1 MVGKPQGGSAVNVTN
16 VAGNG
21 DAMSAGS
28 NYDNNTVANEKM
40 KVVVRVRPL
49 QAREEPWPKAAEDI
63 RGTEGNSTATITVQ
77 QSEVVWEK
85 NGQLKI
91 LKADAVFTQG
101 ASQDSVYRSVSD
113 CVDGLIAGFDCSVF
127 AYGQT
132 GTGKTYTMSGLQRDE
147 SVDIDVASPVLVNN
161 GVVPRSVERLFAEIE
176 REKRGSGGTLFSVYC
191 SFIEIYN
198 EKIFDI
204 LSPEV
209 IPVNGNKSPDAKAVA
224 TKGSTTQ
231 RARWNSSLSA
241 KDAKGLQ
248 IRQKLDGSVFVDG
261 MTSRNVTNKAEL
273 LQAFRE
279 GSQHREVRD
288 NLYNQFSSRGHAVFQ
303 ITLRK
308 TLANDGSSKINAK
321 KTRLSR
327 LFFVDLAGSEKWH
340 VNGSD
345 LTDKYATEL
354 ASINKS
360 LSALTNCV
368 MALTQKERSHVP
380 FRDSVLTRLLQ
391 PCLQG
396 SGRTAFIVTI
406 SPSKAC
412 LEESFATLRFAERL
426 KAIRCRPVRRSLFSN
441 EMLGEQRLYYERQ
454 IQAMRAEVNRLRE
467 LLRKANQKP
476 SEAAGSSSNA
486 ALVEENRRLKEL
498 LLQAERSRID
508 RNERSNNKNGKT
520 IIAGGAIVKMSPQQ
534 FSARQMLKHT
544 LSKGEE
550 ESNVTRQL
558 RQDRQR
564 NNTTDQLV
572 DDTSHNQRKMGDQPR
587 DRLTTLE
594 NQLQSKEARL
604 NWMLEAEM
612 EAQNAGAG
620 KAPPDAAA
628 VDSGDPLRPTVTRSW
643 AVETRLRRQLV
654 AVPPPLRDTQ
664 PDSGSGD
671 RDEEKLNNHVET
683 NNSAAN
689 QRKAEPVK
697 RILPVL
703 VESPPG
709 SSRTDLTV
717 DRHLASR
724 QHVRHYTPSP
734 PSESLSPTEQITAG
748 NRRNRVNTIARS
760 QPTGRSEPTTSS
772 EQVKASSILKMVGSG
787 SGDASG
793 KTRGEI
799 IEEYKRVR
807 RVELEAMMRTMVQ
820 K

>member
-1 MVGKPQGGSAVNVTN
+1 MVSESRPQEGSAVNMPSD
-16 VAGNG
+16 G
-21 DAMSAGS
+21 DAVSASSRS
-28 NYDNNTVANEKM
+28 NNSSEEKV

-49 QAREEPWPKAAEDI
+49 QAREEPWSKAAEADV
-63 RGTEGNSTATITVQ
+63 RGPDVNSTATITVQ
-77 QSEVVWEK
+77 ENEVIWEK

-91 LKADAVFTQG
+91 LKADAVFANG
-101 ASQDSVYRSVSD
+101 ASQDSVYRSVS
-113 CVDGLIAGFDCSVF
+113 A
-127 AYGQT
+127 
-132 GTGKTYTMSGLQRDE
+132 MSGLQRDE
-147 SVDIDVASPVLVNN
+147 SGIVDVVGPVPMNH
-161 GVVPRSVERLFAEIE
+161 GVVPRSIERLFAEIE
-176 REKRGSGGTLFSVYC
+176 RENRGSVGASFSVYC

-209 IPVNGNKSPDAKAVA
+209 LPVNGNQSPDAKAGA
-224 TKGSTTQ
+224 TKGAITQ
-231 RARWNSSLSA
+231 RARWNSSISA
-241 KDAKGLQ
+241 KDAKSLQ

-303 ITLRK
+303 ITLRR
-308 TLANDGSSKINAK
+308 TLADDGSSKINAK
-321 KTRLSR
+321 KTRLSK

-345 LTDKYATEL
+345 LTDKYASEL

-396 SGRTAFIVTI
+396 SGRTAFIATI
-406 SPSKAC
+406 SPSKGC

-454 IQAMRAEVNRLRE
+454 IQAMRVSGEGICLIGSFTLCDKYVSVAQIEVNRLRE

-476 SEAAGSSSNA
+476 NEAAGSSSNA
-486 ALVEENRRLKEL
+486 ALVEENRRLREL
-498 LLQAERSRID
+498 LVQAERSRVVD
-508 RNERSNNKNGKT
+508 RNERSNNKNGKPT
-520 IIAGGAIVKMSPQQ
+520 ATGGSTVRMPPQQ
-534 FSARQMLKHT
+534 FSARQMLKPT
-544 LSKGEE
+544 SNKGEE
-550 ESNVTRQL
+550 ELNIVRQL

-572 DDTSHNQRKMGDQPR
+572 EDASGSPGKASAQPR
-587 DRLTTLE
+587 DQLTTLE
-594 NQLQSKEARL
+594 TQLQSKEARL

-612 EAQNAGAG
+612 EAQNAGNTTSGAT
-620 KAPPDAAA
+620 P
-628 VDSGDPLRPTVTRSW
+628 GDPRTAANSYQIV
-643 AVETRLRRQLV
+643 
-654 AVPPPLRDTQ
+654 
-664 PDSGSGD
+664 GC
-671 RDEEKLNNHVET
+671 RDEAASTTCSDPTTYARYAAGSTRRREVKQPRGDTKLAIH
-683 NNSAAN
+683 
-689 QRKAEPVK
+689 QRKAESGQRV
-697 RILPVL
+697 LPVL
-703 VESPPG
+703 VSSPPA
-709 SSRTDLTV
+709 SSRTDL
-717 DRHLASR
+717 ASDQPTSRRVPR
-724 QHVRHYTPSP
+724 QPVRHCTPSP
-734 PSESLSPTEQITAG
+734 PTESHSPADQTTAAS
-748 NRRNRVNTIARS
+748 RRSRVSTIAKS
-760 QPTGRSEPTTSS
+760 HSTGRSELTTST
-772 EQVKASSILKMVGSG
+772 EQMKASSILKMVGSG
-787 SGDASG
+787 SGDP
-793 KTRGEI
+793 KTRAEI
-799 IEEYKRVR
+799 IEEYKRAR

>member
-1 MVGKPQGGSAVNVTN
+1 MVSESRPQEGSAVNMPSD
-16 VAGNG
+16 G
-21 DAMSAGS
+21 DAVSASSRS
-28 NYDNNTVANEKM
+28 NNSSEEKV

-49 QAREEPWPKAAEDI
+49 QAREEPWSKAAEADV
-63 RGTEGNSTATITVQ
+63 RGPDVNSTATITVQ
-77 QSEVVWEK
+77 ENEVIWEK

-91 LKADAVFTQG
+91 LKADAVFANG

-113 CVDGLIAGFDCSVF
+113 CVDALIAGFDCSVF

-147 SVDIDVASPVLVNN
+147 S
-161 GVVPRSVERLFAEIE
+161 E
-176 REKRGSGGTLFSVYC
+176 RENRGSVGASFSVYC

-209 IPVNGNKSPDAKAVA
+209 LPVNGNQSPDAKTGA
-224 TKGSTTQ
+224 TKGAITQ
-231 RARWNSSLSA
+231 RARWNSSISA
-241 KDAKGLQ
+241 KDAKSLQ

-303 ITLRK
+303 ITLRR
-308 TLANDGSSKINAK
+308 TLAVDGSSKINAK

-345 LTDKYATEL
+345 LTDKYASEL

-396 SGRTAFIVTI
+396 SGRTAFIATI
-406 SPSKAC
+406 SPSKGC

-454 IQAMRAEVNRLRE
+454 IQAMRIEVNRLRE

-476 SEAAGSSSNA
+476 NEAAGSSSNA
-486 ALVEENRRLKEL
+486 ALVEENRRLREL
-498 LLQAERSRID
+498 LVQAERSRVVD
-508 RNERSNNKNGKT
+508 RNERSNNKNGKPT
-520 IIAGGAIVKMSPQQ
+520 ATGGSTVRMPPQQ
-534 FSARQMLKHT
+534 YSARQMLKPT
-544 LSKGEE
+544 SNKGEE
-550 ESNVTRQL
+550 ESNIARQL

-572 DDTSHNQRKMGDQPR
+572 EDASGSPGKASAQPR
-587 DRLTTLE
+587 DQLTTLE
-594 NQLQSKEARL
+594 TQLQSKEARL

-612 EAQNAGAG
+612 EAQNAGNTTSGAT
-620 KAPPDAAA
+620 P
-628 VDSGDPLRPTVTRSW
+628 GDPPRPTVTRSW

-654 AVPPPLRDTQ
+654 AIPPPMRDMQ
-664 PDSGSGD
+664 PDPRGEG
-671 RDEEKLNNHVET
+671 KLNNRVET
-683 NNSAAN
+683 QSSAIH
-689 QRKAEPVK
+689 QRKAESGQ

-703 VESPPG
+703 VETPPA
-709 SSRTDLTV
+709 SSRTDL
-717 DRHLASR
+717 ASDQPTSHRVPR
-724 QHVRHYTPSP
+724 QPVRHCTPSP
-734 PSESLSPTEQITAG
+734 PTESHSPADQTTAAS
-748 NRRNRVNTIARS
+748 RRSRVNTIARS
-760 QPTGRSEPTTSS
+760 DPTGRSKLTTST
-772 EQVKASSILKMVGSG
+772 EQMKASSILKMVGSG
-787 SGDASG
+787 SGDP
-793 KTRGEI
+793 KTRAEI
-799 IEEYKRVR
+799 IEEYKRAR

>member
-1 MVGKPQGGSAVNVTN
+1 
-16 VAGNG
+16 
-21 DAMSAGS
+21 
-28 NYDNNTVANEKM
+28 
-40 KVVVRVRPL
+40 
-49 QAREEPWPKAAEDI
+49 
-63 RGTEGNSTATITVQ
+63 
-77 QSEVVWEK
+77 
-85 NGQLKI
+85 
-91 LKADAVFTQG
+91 
-101 ASQDSVYRSVSD
+101 
-113 CVDGLIAGFDCSVF
+113 
-127 AYGQT
+127 
-132 GTGKTYTMSGLQRDE
+132 MSGLQRDE
-147 SVDIDVASPVLVNN
+147 SVDIDVASPVPVNN

-308 TLANDGSSKINAK
+308 ILANDGSSKINAK

-327 LFFVDLAGSEKWH
+327 LFFVDLA
-340 VNGSD
+340 
-345 LTDKYATEL
+345 
-354 ASINKS
+354 
-360 LSALTNCV
+360 
-368 MALTQKERSHVP
+368 
-380 FRDSVLTRLLQ
+380 
-391 PCLQG
+391 
-396 SGRTAFIVTI
+396 
-406 SPSKAC
+406 
-412 LEESFATLRFAERL
+412 
-426 KAIRCRPVRRSLFSN
+426 LFSN

-486 ALVEENRRLKEL
+486 AFGF
-498 LLQAERSRID
+498 